1 MPPKKKAFRLRR
13 QRMQEYTNEVD
24 SETGLSRA
32 KLASLKAHAPKDVRD
47 VADSLVNLSSDTLSR
62 ERRTAVFE
70 TEDKWRRVR
79 RTLEGEDG
87 NPIISAYRLEQLKK
101 LEIQIKHN
109 DPNGQKKLGQL
120 SRLGDSLALATRDIA
135 ATRYSAKDKV
145 RTAERRLEALN
156 LDYQKLA
163 NNHKDLQAKFAKLE
177 SKKGLTAELKK
188 VNAKLQRSHT
198 AVQSLKGRLR
208 HPESFLTS
216 ELVKNFIDR
225 RLRPTAVKWSLSV
238 MVESSKL
245 RKYGVSANVLPK
257 VCIRGDGSVWDN
269 RFEDFEYDPETF
281 DITELMGFHGPYSRY
296 SRCTPMEVEN
306 PLEPIPVFVGPFAD
320 ILRTAW
326 VVLEPADF
334 NELIDGITVGCKVA
348 LERHIKWYAEWQRL
362 PHSVG
367 RILLAES
374 VGPAYAR
381 AFLFTFFREETN
393 KHLLESEGRRG
404 YVPTLQQLI
413 FEFYLKAD
421 VASAGPQG
429 PNTFKLKEL
438 MAVSRSLFL
447 EVIRYGFPQSPE
459 DMVVGPLLE
468 KWACLYIFP
477 LYVLT
482 QQIEGD
488 FNRIDNVSQKNMTVR
503 SINSVMVGCGVNSVD
518 VNMGA
523 GDLTAARAAARQ
535 HREEAKFKGQAEE
548 LRDVQKH
555 LAAVEE
561 RKRKAADLARQREA
575 AEVAR
580 EVRQVCA
587 KCFETHKRLIST

>member
-225 RLRPTAVKWSLSV
+225 RLRPTAVKWILSV

-257 VCIRGDGSVWDN
+257 IWQGVYRAIIGGDFPDSGRRKASWMSTSTIRTWSEVVA
-269 RFEDFEYDPETF
+269 EM
-281 DITELMGFHGPYSRY
+281 ITTGIADLLST
-296 SRCTPMEVEN
+296 STC
-306 PLEPIPVFVGPFAD
+306 PIPDSWKALLGKTLPFS
-320 ILRTAW
+320 
-326 VVLEPADF
+326 
-334 NELIDGITVGCKVA
+334 A
-348 LERHIKWYAEWQRL
+348 LFDT
-362 PHSVG
+362 SV
-367 RILLAES
+367 R
-374 VGPAYAR
+374 
-381 AFLFTFFREETN
+381 FT
-393 KHLLESEGRRG
+393 KHLSPKRIAAMDWRPAHYGPVTPLFC
-404 YVPTLQQLI
+404 V
-413 FEFYLKAD
+413 
-421 VASAGPQG
+421 SAVTDTCG
-429 PNTFKLKEL
+429 
-438 MAVSRSLFL
+438 
-447 EVIRYGFPQSPE
+447 
-459 DMVVGPLLE
+459 D
-468 KWACLYIFP
+468 
-477 LYVLT
+477 T
-482 QQIEGD
+482 QA
-488 FNRIDNVSQKNMTVR
+488 DNV
-503 SINSVMVGCGVNSVD
+503 VD
-518 VNMGA
+518 DFG
-523 GDLTAARAAARQ
+523 R
-535 HREEAKFKGQAEE
+535 
-548 LRDVQKH
+548 
-555 LAAVEE
+555 
-561 RKRKAADLARQREA
+561 
-575 AEVAR
+575 
-580 EVRQVCA
+580 
-587 KCFETHKRLIST
+587 